1 MEQFLC
7 ARNPGACLASIL
19 FRNGRGGRCHGEK
32 KIASHSLSWNT
43 IVPFSLLAYR
53 PVLRAQLRKRRLS
66 ASSLAASVP
75 FGITRH
81 FVHFIHSVSKC
92 SSHYFRISAF
102 LTKIFYYYLLDSIF
116 LFHAEDLVM
125 ST

>member
-1 MEQFLC
+1 MPGTLGRALQAFYLEMEEEED
-7 ARNPGACLASIL
+7 AM
-19 FRNGRGGRCHGEK
+19 GRRK
-32 KIASHSLSWNT
+32 LQATPYPWNT
-43 IVPFSLLAYR
+43 IVPFPLLAYR

-66 ASSLAASVP
+66 ASSQAASVP
-75 FGITRH
+75 FGITCH

-92 SSHYFRISAF
+92 SSPYFRISAF